1 MVVTA
6 QRFKESVQEIGGE
19 IVASEIPGR
28 TIKELRES
36 MGVTQEEI
44 GKLLGLRRETISRI
58 ENGNISPSFTSL
70 KNFSRSIAALRAIR
84 ELFARE
90 DASLI
95 KKEEFNLLRP
105 NFLRIYLNLPGQDV
119 KLLYNLGEKGYLRS
133 KKRILKVIK

>member
-1 MVVTA
+1 MVTA

>member
-1 MVVTA
+1 MVTA
-6 QRFKESVQEIGGE
+6 QRFEESVQEIGGK
-19 IVASEIPGR
+19 IVASEVPGR

-44 GKLLGLRRETISRI
+44 GKLLGLRRETISRM

-70 KNFSRSIAALRAIR
+70 QNFSRSIAALRAIR

-95 KKEEFNLLRP
+95 KKEELNLLRP

>member
-1 MVVTA
+1 MVTA

-19 IVASEIPGR
+19 IVASEVPGR

-44 GKLLGLRRETISRI
+44 GKLLGLRRETISRM

-70 KNFSRSIAALRAIR
+70 KNFSRSIAALKAIR

-95 KKEEFNLLRP
+95 KKEELNLLRP

>member
-1 MVVTA
+1 MVTA

-19 IVASEIPGR
+19 IVASEVPGR

-44 GKLLGLRRETISRI
+44 GKLLGLRRETISRM

-95 KKEEFNLLRP
+95 KKEELNLLRP
-105 NFLRIYLNLPGQDV
+105 NFLRIYLNLPDQDV

>member
-1 MVVTA
+1 VVTA

-19 IVASEIPGR
+19 IVASEVPGR

-44 GKLLGLRRETISRI
+44 GKLLGLRRETISRM

-70 KNFSRSIAALRAIR
+70 KNFSRSIAALKAIR

-95 KKEEFNLLRP
+95 KKEELNLLRP

>member
-1 MVVTA
+1 MVTA

-19 IVASEIPGR
+19 IVASEVPGR

-44 GKLLGLRRETISRI
+44 GKLLGLRRETISRM

-95 KKEEFNLLRP
+95 KKEELNLLRP